1 MKPIAKFGFFLLA
14 LTLVVAGLGISS
26 RPAQASANPSSTV
39 PVFYIISVARDNSV
53 TIQTYNF
60 PANDSFNVL
69 MGPYGTQGVG
79 GYHAG
84 TYNSGNGASK
94 TVTYSIPAALYGSN
108 KIAIRLQ
115 SNTGSGYF
123 SYNWFYNN
131 TAGSSGG
138 KPGYSGYPTIKILSV
153 VRDNKVTFRAYNLPK
168 NYNFKVLMGPYGT
181 KAVGGYVVGN
191 FNSGAG
197 GTQDFVY
204 PIPSQLYG
212 AKKIAIRIQTN
223 PFFAYNW
230 FWNNTT
236 N

>member
-1 MKPIAKFGFFLLA
+1 MKPLAKFGLLFLVFA
-14 LTLVVAGLGISS
+14 LLVAGLGVSS
-26 RPAQASANPSSTV
+26 RPAQAATEQSSKV
-39 PVFYIISVARDNSV
+39 PVFYIVGVARDKSV

-60 PANDSFNVL
+60 PANDSFTVL
-69 MGPYGTQGVG
+69 MGPYGTKGVG
-79 GYHAG
+79 GYAVG
-84 TYNSGNGASK
+84 TYSSGNGGSK
-94 TVTYSIPAALYGSN
+94 TVTYTIPAALYGSYR
-108 KIAIRLQ
+108 IAIRLQ

-131 TAGSSGG
+131 TTGGGGG

-168 NYNFKVLMGPYGT
+168 NYNFTVRMGPYGS

-191 FNSGAG
+191 FNSGVG
-197 GTQDFVY
+197 GTMDFVY

-212 AKKIAIRIQTN
+212 AKKIAIRIETN
-223 PFFAYNW
+223 PYFAYNW